1 MTGNRLKLNND
12 KTEALVVGSRRRVS
26 VSQNSHLR
34 VGSHDI
40 SFKSHVKSLRV
51 YIDATLSMAKHIDHI
66 RHSAY
71 LEIRRISSVR
81 HLLTRKATVQ
91 LMCSFVLSRLDYC
104 NSSLIDITSDQMY
117 HLQKIQNQAAKVVF
131 RKSKHEHVTPLLKK
145 LHWLPVKERILL
157 KKGKDTFYLLFL

>member
-1 MTGNRLKLNND
+1 MTGNKLKLNND

-51 YIDATLSMAKHIDHI
+51 YIDATLSMAKQIDHI

-91 LMCSFVLSRLDYC
+91 LMRSFVLSRLDYC
-104 NSSLIDITSDQMY
+104 NSLLVGITSDQMY
-117 HLQKIQNQAAKVVF
+117 RLI
-131 RKSKHEHVTPLLKK
+131 KK
-145 LHWLPVKERILL
+145 
-157 KKGKDTFYLLFL
+157 